1 MGSKKSTQEPCLWER
16 QPKET
21 EQAWAAFLA
30 YRDLEPPRTVTAV
43 AENLSKSRQLITTWK
58 SRWFWDERVRAYDN
72 EVQKQALAHAV
83 KERRKMYERHTNIAM
98 RLQKAALEALE
109 KLDASELSF
118 KDIREAVKLGSE
130 LERRSR
136 AGSIGEYRVDVEAEE
151 NSEDVVVYVPDNGMG
166 VDGDE

>member
-1 MGSKKSTQEPCLWER
+1 
-16 QPKET
+16 
-21 EQAWAAFLA
+21 
-30 YRDLEPPRTVTAV
+30 
-43 AENLSKSRQLITTWK
+43 
-58 SRWFWDERVRAYDN
+58 
-72 EVQKQALAHAV
+72 
-83 KERRKMYERHTNIAM
+83 M

-151 NSEDVVVYVPDNGMG
+151 NSEDVVVYVPDYGLG